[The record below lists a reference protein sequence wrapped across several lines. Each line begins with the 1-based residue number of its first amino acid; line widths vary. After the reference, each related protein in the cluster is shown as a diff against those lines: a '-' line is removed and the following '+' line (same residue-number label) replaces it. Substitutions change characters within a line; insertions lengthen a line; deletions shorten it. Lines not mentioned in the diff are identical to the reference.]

1 MIDIKDTFC
10 AHTQLFFFSLSLF
23 PFREDSILKYESIS
37 PSNLYFFVQF
47 VLPLFTEQSLL
58 SLLPQESG
66 DEVESKEHYE
76 SQIGW
81 HHRYSVY
88 ETIPVS
94 DGSLSLRLK
103 N

>member
-1 MIDIKDTFC
+1 M
-10 AHTQLFFFSLSLF
+10 FFFSLF
-23 PFREDSILKYESIS
+23 PVSGILKYESIS
-37 PSNLYFFVQF
+37 PSNLYFFVQL
-47 VLPLFTEQSLL
+47 VIPLFTEQSLL

-81 HHRYSVY
+81 HYRYSVY

-94 DGSLSLRLK
+94 DGSLLLRLK